1 LTYIK
6 KREPLFGQGYYIS
19 LSTRGELPSGRDVEM
34 HNSRFPG
41 FFRSAFHRN
50 QIFTHFFVIYAV
62 VAFLI
67 ESLVVTFSA
76 SAGTLDD
83 VRSRD
88 KLICGVSEGLPGF
101 SEKDSSGVWRGFDVD
116 FCKAVAAAVLGDT
129 TKIEYVPLS
138 ADVRFNALKDRRIDL
153 LSRNST
159 WTMSRD
165 LELGIEFV
173 GISYFDGQGFLV
185 PTLLGATSALQL
197 DGAKICVGSGTTSER
212 NAADFFQ
219 SKKLNVSFLR
229 FTEGLDAHAAY
240 TSEKCDVFTADRS
253 ALAAARSVL
262 PIPQNHVIL
271 RDVISKEPLGPVTR
285 KDDPKWTSLVRWT
298 LFALINAEELG
309 LDSKSIVA
317 GRRQQ
322 AIDLGAPATRS
333 LGLANDWLVKVIEGV
348 GNYAEIFE
356 RNLGQNTPLDLSRG
370 LNALWTQGGL
380 LYAPPMQ

>member
-1 LTYIK
+1 MRDSQLRHSYRLAFNRNLLTQTLN
-6 KREPLFGQGYYIS
+6 R
-19 LSTRGELPSGRDVEM
+19 
-34 HNSRFPG
+34 
-41 FFRSAFHRN
+41 
-50 QIFTHFFVIYAV
+50 FFVVCAV

-67 ESLVVTFSA
+67 ESLVVTLSA

-101 SEKDSSGVWRGFDVD
+101 SEKDGSGVWRGFDVD

-129 TKIEYVPLS
+129 AKIEYVPLS
-138 ADVRFNALKDRRIDL
+138 ADVRFNALTDRRIDL

-173 GISYFDGQGFLV
+173 GISYFDGQGFLI

-197 DGAKICVGSGTTSER
+197 NGAKICVGSSTTSEQ

-219 SKKLNVSFLR
+219 SKKLKVSFLR
-229 FTEGLDAHAAY
+229 FREGSDARAAY
-240 TSEKCDVFTADRS
+240 ASEKCDVFTADRS
-253 ALAAARSVL
+253 ALAAARSLL
-262 PIPQNHVIL
+262 PMPQNHVIL

-285 KDDPKWTSLVRWT
+285 KDDPKWTGLVRWT
-298 LFALINAEELG
+298 LFALINAEEFG
-309 LDSKSIVA
+309 LNSKSIA
-317 GRRQQ
+317 ASQRQQ

-333 LGLANDWLVKVIEGV
+333 LGLANDWLVKAIEGV

-370 LNALWTQGGL
+370 TNALWTQGGL